1 MRHYFVV
8 DIGGT
13 EIKYGVIN
21 ESGAL
26 VFKDKMPSRGTIGG
40 KYILDDVIAVAKP
53 LIEQYKT
60 LGIAVSSAGVINSNT
75 GLVLSATNS
84 IIDFIGMNIVS
95 YLENALNLPV
105 SVMNDVK
112 SMALCEA
119 HLGAGKGAKLMIA
132 LTIGTGIGGAIV
144 IDGKLLEGNG
154 YSAGEFGLMQIESQ
168 TFEDIASTSALVKMA
183 KNVLKDQVN
192 NGVDVFNL
200 YDQNNADA
208 IKIVNQFY
216 ENLSIGLVNL
226 IYAFNP
232 ELIVIGGGIAS
243 RKTFV
248 DELNQKVFPRLNKHL
263 QKYTKIEAANYK
275 NDAGMIGAFYHFLSK
290 YPQ

>member
-1 MRHYFVV
+1 
-8 DIGGT
+8 
-13 EIKYGVIN
+13 
-21 ESGAL
+21 
-26 VFKDKMPSRGTIGG
+26 MPSRGSIGG
-40 KYILDDVIAVAKP
+40 KYILDDIIAVAKP

-60 LGIAVSSAGVINSNT
+60 LGVAVSSAGVVNSNT

-84 IIDFIGMNIVS
+84 IIDFIGLNIVS
-95 YLENALNLPV
+95 YLENALKLPV

-119 HLGAGKGAKLMIA
+119 YIGAGKGVKSMLA

-144 IDGKLLEGNG
+144 IEGKLLEGNG

-168 TFEDIASTSALVKMA
+168 TFEHIASTSALIRMA
-183 KNVLKDQVN
+183 KAVFKDNVT
-192 NGVDVFNL
+192 NGIDVFNL
-200 YDQNNADA
+200 YDQKNIEA

-232 ELIVIGGGIAS
+232 ELVVIGGGIAS
-243 RKTFV
+243 RESFV
-248 DELNQKVFPRLNKHL
+248 EELNQRVFPRLNAHL
-263 QKYTKIEAANYK
+263 QKYTQIKAAHYK